1 MDKLFFKTDPL
12 TGNKKFRSEIIF
24 ILAIVLGVGV
34 WIALE
39 MKGNDKDIVA
49 STDLDLQTGA
59 IAAVGEQQIAVNE
72 DIRNLVSTAPEVP
85 EVMSEGDLSTA
96 ALVTPKAKTSTTT
109 AKAATVATTKSNTKT
124 SFGIDVHTPAAKAA
138 PEAEKD
144 NKEELAPPKPVDWD
158 ALQKQVESP
167 SSSGGSG
174 SSNNSYAAG
183 SNSSSTI
190 KSGSAVAF
198 KREDD
203 KSIQNR
209 DDQQFD
215 NLPGLPAGTII
226 PCEILTGIISGD
238 SFPVIFY
245 VTKDVLYNAAV
256 VIPKGSLFLGTA
268 QANFESRR
276 IFVAI
281 ERLII
286 GNAEINVTGQV
297 QDGAGR
303 AGLMDR
309 YVDNSTGTLIA
320 GFFAGLLSEFGKAF
334 TAKSS
339 LVQIGGEST
348 TTADVAKGAFLSGT
362 SSGMDAVA
370 TTLAEKAA
378 AQKAVM
384 IAYPNRNVRIMLEQ
398 KIPLEWLL
406 KATGK

>member
-1 MDKLFFKTDPL
+1 MGDKLFFKTDPL
-12 TGNKKFRSEIIF
+12 TGNKKFRSEIVF
-24 ILAIVLGVGV
+24 ILAIVLGIGV

-39 MKGNDKDIVA
+39 TKGNGKDAVA
-49 STDLDLQTGA
+49 STELNLQTGV
-59 IAAVGEQQIAVNE
+59 IAAVGEQQIGINE
-72 DIRNLVSTAPEVP
+72 DMRNLVSTAPQVP
-85 EVMSEGDLSTA
+85 EVMPEGDLNTA
-96 ALVTPKAKTSTTT
+96 ALVTPNAKTSTTT
-109 AKAATVATTKSNTKT
+109 AKATTITTSKPKT

-138 PEAEKD
+138 PETES
-144 NKEELAPPKPVDWD
+144 KEGLAPPKPVDWD
-158 ALQKQVESP
+158 ALQKQAESP
-167 SSSGGSG
+167 SSSSGSG
-174 SSNNSYAAG
+174 SSSNSYVSGNNSSGA
-183 SNSSSTI
+183 T

-209 DDQQFD
+209 DGQQFD

-238 SFPVIFY
+238 TLPVIFY
-245 VTKDVLYNAAV
+245 VTKDVLYNQAV

-268 QANFESRR
+268 EANFASRR
-276 IFVAI
+276 IFVTI

-286 GNAEINVTGQV
+286 GNAEIKVTGQV

-320 GFFAGLLSEFGKAF
+320 GFFTGLLSEFGKAF
-334 TAKSS
+334 SAKSS
-339 LVQIGGEST
+339 LVQIGGDSS
-348 TTADVAKGAFLSGT
+348 ADAAKGAFLSGT
-362 SSGMDAVA
+362 SSGLDSVA

-384 IAYPNRNVRIMLEQ
+384 IAYPNKNVRIMMEQ

-406 KATGK
+406 KANGK

>member
-12 TGNKKFRSEIIF
+12 TGNKKFRSEIVF
-24 ILAIVLGVGV
+24 ILAIVLGIGV

-39 MKGNDKDIVA
+39 TKDNDKNSVA
-49 STDLDLQTGA
+49 STELDLQTGA
-59 IAAVGEQQIAVNE
+59 IAAVGEQQISINE

-85 EVMSEGDLSTA
+85 KGMPEGDLSTA
-96 ALVTPKAKTSTTT
+96 ALVMPNAKTSTTT
-109 AKAATVATTKSNTKT
+109 AKAATTTTSKPKT
-124 SFGIDVHTPAAKAA
+124 SFGIDVHTPAAKSA
-138 PEAEKD
+138 PETES
-144 NKEELAPPKPVDWD
+144 KEGLAPPKPVDWD
-158 ALQKQVESP
+158 ALQKQAESP
-167 SSSGGSG
+167 SSSGSG
-174 SSNNSYAAG
+174 SSSNNYGSG
-183 SNSSSTI
+183 SNSSSTA
-190 KSGSAVAF
+190 KPGSAVAF

-209 DDQQFD
+209 DGQQFD

-238 SFPVIFY
+238 SLPVIFY
-245 VTKDVLYNAAV
+245 VTKDVLYNQAV

-268 QANFESRR
+268 EANFASRR
-276 IFVAI
+276 IFVTI

-286 GNAEINVTGQV
+286 GNAEIKVTGQV

-320 GFFAGLLSEFGKAF
+320 GFFTGLLSEFGKAF
-334 TAKSS
+334 SAKSS
-339 LVQIGGEST
+339 LVQIGGESSP
-348 TTADVAKGAFLSGT
+348 ADAAKGAFLSGT
-362 SSGMDAVA
+362 SSGLDSVA
-370 TTLAEKAA
+370 MTLAEKAA

-384 IAYPNRNVRIMLEQ
+384 IAYPNKNVRIMMEQ